1 MRSQGA
7 LINKERLKR
16 LAARLETGGLW
27 LMMNFRPLALFNRL
41 VCRDT
46 YRKEADLEYGRLAR
60 QRLDIYTPKGE
71 CSNLPVV
78 LFFYGGSWQ
87 SGRRQNYGFM
97 AQALTSRGCVVVIPD
112 YRLYPEAKFPEFVED
127 GAAAFA
133 WVHEQ
138 ISRFGGDTRNIFLM
152 GHSAGAYIAAML
164 SLNSHYLNK
173 FGLSPDDVRGFIG
186 MAGPYDFLPLKRQW
200 LIKLFGGADGIP
212 ETQPINFVTGSAPPS
227 LLLHGATDKVVR
239 ASNTQNLAQ
248 RLREA
253 GRPVT
258 EIIYP
263 NYKHL
268 TLLLYLASFL
278 QEGEPIIGD
287 VIKFIH
293 QESSSFTET
302 SLVGSQAS
310 PSCQQDHCQS

>member
-1 MRSQGA
+1 MK
-7 LINKERLKR
+7 KEKLKK
-16 LAARLETGGLW
+16 LADQLETGGLW
-27 LMMNFRPLALFNRL
+27 LLMNFRPLALFNRL
-41 VCRDT
+41 VRRDT
-46 YRKEADLEYGRLAR
+46 YQKEADLEYGSLAR
-60 QRLDIYTPKGE
+60 QKLDVYTPKEDFG
-71 CSNLPVV
+71 NLPVV

-87 SGRRQNYGFM
+87 SGWRQDYSFI

-112 YRLYPEAKFPEFVED
+112 YRLYPKAKFPEFVED

-133 WVHEQ
+133 WVHAQ
-138 ISRFGGDTRNIFLM
+138 ISRYGGDTGNIFLM

-164 SLNSHYLNK
+164 SLDSQYLNR
-173 FGLSPDDVRGFIG
+173 FSLSPGDVRAFIG
-186 MAGPYDFLPLKRQW
+186 LAGPYDFLPLKRQW

-212 ETQPINFVTGSAPPS
+212 ETQPINFVTSSAPPA

-253 GRPVT
+253 GRPVI

-278 QEGEPIIGD
+278 QEGEPIIED
-287 VIKFIH
+287 VTRFIRE
-293 QESSSFTET
+293 ESNYLLPET
-302 SLVGSQAS
+302 SQAEWQTG
-310 PSCQQDHCQS
+310 PG